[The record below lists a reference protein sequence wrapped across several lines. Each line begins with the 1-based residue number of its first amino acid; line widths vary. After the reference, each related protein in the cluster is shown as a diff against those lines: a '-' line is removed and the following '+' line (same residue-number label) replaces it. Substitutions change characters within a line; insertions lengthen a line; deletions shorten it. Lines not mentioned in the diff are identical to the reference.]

1 MKTGKYLHHPK
12 IELHLHLDCS
22 LGYNLVKVLEPAI
35 SYKEF
40 RKNFVAPS
48 KCKDLSDYLKRA
60 KKAVSLLQDITS
72 LQMAT
77 ENVFDQ
83 LQADQV
89 IYAEIR
95 FAPLLHIQKGLKP
108 EEVVEA
114 VEKATL
120 SCIRNSGIEARL
132 ILCTLRNFSKEQSM
146 QTVRLASLFKGSLV
160 VGFDIAGDEAGWPLD
175 AHIPAFQWARE
186 RNINTTAHTGEAK
199 GFESVWET
207 ISVLQPHRLGH
218 GIRSNEDPELL
229 EYIREND
236 IHLEICPTSN
246 VQTHTVDAFHN
257 HPIHAFAK
265 MGLSLSINTDGRT
278 LSRINLSREY
288 DKVATHFGWTSEQF
302 LQCNLEAIRHAFL
315 EEPIKDMLRKR
326 LVSGYS
332 GE

>member
-1 MKTGKYLHHPK
+1 MHHPK

-22 LGYNLVKVLEPAI
+22 LGYNLVKALEPAI

-60 KKAVSLLQDITS
+60 KKAVSLLQDKPS
-72 LQMAT
+72 LQLAT
-77 ENVFDQ
+77 ENVFGQ
-83 LQADQV
+83 LQADHV

-95 FAPLLHIQKGLKP
+95 FAPLLHTQKGLKP

-120 SCIRNSGIEARL
+120 SCISNSGIEARL
-132 ILCTLRNFSKEQSM
+132 ILCTLRNFSKEQSL
-146 QTVRLASLFKGSLV
+146 QTVRLANLFKGSLV
-160 VGFDIAGDEAGWPLD
+160 SGFDIAGDEAGWPLD
-175 AHIPAFQWARE
+175 AHIPAFQWAQE
-186 RNINTTAHTGEAK
+186 RNIYTTAHTGEAK
-199 GFESVWET
+199 GYESVWET
-207 ISVLQPHRLGH
+207 IRALQPHRLGH
-218 GIRSNEDPELL
+218 GIRSYEDPELL

-246 VQTHTVDAFHN
+246 VQTHTVDTLN
-257 HPIHAFAK
+257 DHPVHDFLK
-265 MGLSLSINTDGRT
+265 RGLSLGINTDGRT
-278 LSRINLSREY
+278 LSWIDLNQEY
-288 DKVATHFGWTSEQF
+288 DKVTTHFGWTSEQF
-302 LQCNLEAIRHAFL
+302 LHCNLEAIRHAFL
-315 EEPIKDMLRKR
+315 NEPIKDRIRKQ